1 MTRRRRC
8 LAFLSCLLLSVT
20 LQAAP
25 PKEAAFKY
33 LSPEEAI
40 SKMTYPDGFVVNA
53 FAAEPQC
60 QQPFAFTFDERGRVW
75 LCENLNYET
84 RGSDLYKLGPLG
96 RIVILTDT
104 DGDGEMDER
113 KVFKDK
119 IMFPTGIALGHGGV
133 WVGSPPNLLFIPDRN
148 RDDVPDGEPEIKLDG
163 WGRQD
168 RHETLNSFLWGP
180 DGWLYGTHGVFTH
193 SNVGK
198 PGAPDSERQRINA
211 GVWRY
216 HPLNDKFEVFAWG
229 TSNPWGLDFDENG
242 QAFVTACVIP
252 HLFHMVQGGRY
263 HRQAGRHF
271 NPYVYEDIKTIA
283 DHRHP
288 SAHGGARF
296 YLADQFPEKYRKKL
310 FMCNIHLHGVLVDET
325 KRKGSG
331 YVASDPAY
339 GGTFCMSNDP
349 QWLGFNMEIGPDGSL
364 YAIDWHDSDICGRK
378 VLHQK
383 TGRLWR
389 ISWGEAK
396 FPVGMDLTKLPD
408 EELVQMHLH
417 ANEWYVRQARRLLQ
431 ERALAGKIKPVS
443 LGMLRKIL
451 DTHPEPA
458 RRLRAMWTLQL
469 IGGLGDIMLAGMLDD
484 KAEYIRGWAIQ
495 LIAEDGK
502 VPDAILQK
510 WAVMAREDESAA
522 VRLFLASAMQR
533 LEHGKRWDVLTA
545 LVAHGKDKN
554 DHNLPL
560 LIWYALEPLVVLDED
575 KTAALVAACKIDK
588 IKGFI
593 ERRRKAGGRSATA
606 RPRSLGPKAKPTQS
620 VPDKGLVLH
629 LKAEEIA
636 PGGSWGSARQ
646 GTAAFRPKV
655 VTSLG
660 GRRAYK
666 FDGSD
671 DRLEI
676 AHRKDLSFGKGEAY
690 SVAAWIYHEGAAGGW
705 TAVINKSRAEGK
717 WYGLW
722 IDPAGNWLM
731 GHQNANVSGTR
742 AKGGWHHVCMT
753 LDRGERFLFVDG
765 HLAAYETGSVA
776 ADGEGAL
783 WIGGA
788 PSVKEFFRGG
798 INEVRIY
805 RRALSAGEVSHLA
818 EHPVGVADRGA
829 RAEERTPE
837 LFAHYRSVLT
847 EENLAQADLKKGQ
860 LVFSESCG
868 QCHTLN
874 GEGGTA
880 GPELNRGALGKL
892 AYLLPHVLDPDGEI
906 DEQYRYY
913 KFELEDERVVLGI
926 IAGES
931 EKSYTLESNAGRFEL
946 EKDSIVHRDVLP
958 YSLMPDAVFQTMT
971 DEEVRDLVAFLQ
983 H

>member
-1 MTRRRRC
+1 MIARPLR
-8 LAFLSCLLLSVT
+8 LALPACLLSLAVT
-20 LQAAP
+20 HAEP

-33 LSPEEAI
+33 LSPKEAI
-40 SKMTYPDGFVVNA
+40 AKMTHPEGFVVNA
-53 FAAEPQC
+53 FAAEPDC
-60 QQPFAFTFDERGRVW
+60 QQPFAFTFDERGRIW

-84 RGSDLYKLGPLG
+84 RRSDLYKLGPQG

-119 IMFPTGIALGHGGV
+119 VMFPTGIALGHGGV

-148 RDDVPDGEPEIKLDG
+148 RDDVPDAEPEIKLDG

-198 PGAPDSERQRINA
+198 PGAPDSERQKINA

-216 HPLNDKFEVFAWG
+216 HPLNEKFEVFAWG

-263 HRQAGRHF
+263 HRQGGKHF
-271 NPYVYEDIKTIA
+271 NPYVYDDIKTIA

-310 FMCNIHLHGVLVDET
+310 FMCNIHMHGVLIDEM

-331 YVASDPAY
+331 YVGSDPEY

-378 VLHQK
+378 VLHRK
-383 TGRLWR
+383 TGRVWR
-389 ISWGEAK
+389 ISWGKAK

-408 EELVQMHLH
+408 EKLVEMHLH

-431 ERALAGKIKPVS
+431 ERALAGRIKPAT
-443 LGMLRKIL
+443 LAGLRRIL
-451 DTHPEPA
+451 DGHADPA

-469 IGGLGDIMLAGMLDD
+469 VGGLGDVMLAPLLDD
-484 KAEYIRGWAIQ
+484 KAEYIRAWAIQ
-495 LIAEDGK
+495 LIAEDK
-502 VPDAILQK
+502 RVPDAVLQK
-510 WAVMAREDESAA
+510 WAVMAREDKSAA

-533 LEHGKRWDVLTA
+533 LDHEKRWDVLTE
-545 LVAHGKDKN
+545 LVAHGDDKD

-560 LIWYALEPLVVLDED
+560 LIWYALEPLVVLDEER
-575 KTAALVAACKIDK
+575 TAEVVAACKIDK

-593 ERRRKAGGRSATA
+593 ARRRKAGGKAATVKP
-606 RPRSLGPKAKPTQS
+606 RPKGPKAKAAAS
-620 VPDKGLVLH
+620 VPATGLVLH
-629 LKAEEIA
+629 LKAADIA
-636 PGGSWGSARQ
+636 SGGKWGGASQ
-646 GTAAFRPKV
+646 PTNEFRPAV
-655 VTSLG
+655 VASLG

-666 FDGSD
+666 FDGAD

-676 AHRKDLSFGKGEAY
+676 AHRADLAFGKNEAY
-690 SVAAWIYHEGAAGGW
+690 SLAAWIYCEGAGNGW
-705 TAVINKSRAEGK
+705 TALVNKSREK
-717 WYGLW
+717 SRWYGLW
-722 IDPAGNWLM
+722 INEEGNWLM
-731 GHQNANVSGTR
+731 GGQGANVTGTR
-742 AKGGWHHVCMT
+742 VTSGWHHVCLT
-753 LDRGERFLFVDG
+753 QDKGERFLFVDG
-765 HLAAYETGSVA
+765 HLSAYGAGSVA
-776 ADGEGAL
+776 ADGAGAL

-788 PSVKEFFRGG
+788 PSVEEFFRGG

-805 RRALSAGEVSHLA
+805 RRALSAGEVSYLSD
-818 EHPVGVADRGA
+818 HPVGLASRGA
-829 RAEERTPE
+829 RAEESTPE
-837 LFAHYRSVLT
+837 LFAHYRDLLSGQ
-847 EENLAQADLKKGQ
+847 NLARADLDHGAFM
-860 LVFSESCG
+860 FSESCG
-868 QCHTLN
+868 RCHSLN

-880 GPELNRGALGKL
+880 GPGLDRAKLGSL
-892 AYLLPHVLDPDGEI
+892 DYLLPHVLDPDGEI
-906 DEQYRYY
+906 EEKYHYY
-913 KFELEDERVVLGI
+913 KFELKDERVILGV
-926 IAGES
+926 IAGERAGA
-931 EKSYTLESNAGRFEL
+931 YTLESNAGRFDLDKSDVDHVE
-946 EKDSIVHRDVLP
+946 VLP

-971 DEEVRDLVAFLQ
+971 DTEVRDLVAFLRK
-983 H
+983 